1 MVLVEPAPGAP
12 MLPDGVEGA
21 VGTKG
26 TDGCVLGGKSSSSE
40 VATLLLVLFYS
51 FSKRSFLGETSLAR
65 YVALFRP
72 CVDSLGLP
80 RGVGTAGLDVCFWLG
95 SGEGT

>member
-1 MVLVEPAPGAP
+1 

-26 TDGCVLGGKSSSSE
+26 TDGFVLGGKSFDALVPSTLSSSE
-40 VATLLLVLFYS
+40 VATLLLVLFSS
-51 FSKRSFLGETSLAR
+51 FSNRSFLGETSLAR
-65 YVALFRP
+65 CVAFVLP

-80 RGVGTAGLDVCFWLG
+80 REVGTAGLDVCFWLG